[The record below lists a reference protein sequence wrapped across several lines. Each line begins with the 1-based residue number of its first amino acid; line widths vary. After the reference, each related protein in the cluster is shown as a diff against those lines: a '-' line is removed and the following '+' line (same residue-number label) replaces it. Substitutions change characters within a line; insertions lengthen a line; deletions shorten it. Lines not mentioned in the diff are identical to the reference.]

1 MRYGLIVE
9 RRMMIATIRASS
21 PRAISAGVFEA
32 IKHGLEYEIYD
43 DGHFD
48 IIVHQQYRADAVAKA
63 CNGKIM
69 AVVDHMPVYSYKD
82 ETDG

>member
-1 MRYGLIVE
+1 
-9 RRMMIATIRASS
+9 MIATIKASS
-21 PRAISAGVFEA
+21 PRSVASGVFEA

-48 IIVHQQYRADAVAKA
+48 IIVHEQYRANAVAKA
-63 CNGKIM
+63 CNGTIM
-69 AVVDHMPVYSYKD
+69 AVVDQMPVYAYKD